1 MKAAREQD
9 GGCGRGPDSHTA
21 SHVPSKPLCPLR
33 ALNRQPLIE
42 GGGRDAGDPNP
53 GTAAKKPLSFPCF
66 LVDKAVDTSYGF
78 VRVRAFVL
86 SDAHCPSCTCSGLS
100 YLNGVIC
107 VRYWKPLPE
116 AERAQ
121 GRPRASAERA
131 GGLGM

>member
-1 MKAAREQD
+1 MTD
-9 GGCGRGPDSHTA
+9 
-21 SHVPSKPLCPLR
+21 
-33 ALNRQPLIE
+33 E
-42 GGGRDAGDPNP
+42 GGAGAGWWLWARAGFSHGLPRAQQAPVSFKGNQQPATDRRWGDPNP

-78 VRVRAFVL
+78 VRVCAFVL

-100 YLNGVIC
+100 YLDGVIC
-107 VRYWKPLPE
+107 FRYWKPLPE

-121 GRPRASAERA
+121 GRPGASAERA